1 VVLIPSYPSAL
12 LPGPAIHSSQTFSR
26 TSPVPTQ
33 VQLTR
38 SLTDM
43 LSKLS
48 LLAFASAVLAQ
59 TEGAQSL
66 TQALNSSAQLSSL
79 AGVLGLPSLAQFV
92 ASLGSAKDVTIL
104 APSNEAFQAVGNETL
119 SALTAN
125 EGLLTALL
133 QYHVLNG
140 TFLSSAITN
149 QSTFVPTLLTNQLF
163 TNVTGGQVVNAKT
176 TGDNVTFFSGL
187 LANSSVSQADV
198 NFTGGVI
205 HVIDRLLVLPEVPS
219 ETLAAAGLTSLRG
232 ALNKTNLIEAVDT
245 TPDVTIFAPSNE
257 AFRNIGSALAN
268 ISDEDLT
275 NVLSYHVV
283 KGTVGYSSGLENG
296 TTLTTLSGNNLTIT
310 IGEEGRIFVNSARVT
325 IADVLVANGVVH
337 VIDEV
342 LNPGNTTIAD
352 PSDDEGEPGFPGA
365 SAVSDAPF
373 TSGQPSAT
381 TSINDAATSAAAPGA
396 SSSSTAGAPGPMK
409 TGAVGMGALFG
420 AAAVYMINN

>member
-187 LANSSVSQADV
+187 LANSSVSQAV
-198 NFTGGVI
+198 RI
-205 HVIDRLLVLPEVPS
+205 SAPE
-219 ETLAAAGLTSLRG
+219 
-232 ALNKTNLIEAVDT
+232 
-245 TPDVTIFAPSNE
+245 
-257 AFRNIGSALAN
+257 
-268 ISDEDLT
+268 
-275 NVLSYHVV
+275 
-283 KGTVGYSSGLENG
+283 
-296 TTLTTLSGNNLTIT
+296 
-310 IGEEGRIFVNSARVT
+310 
-325 IADVLVANGVVH
+325 
-337 VIDEV
+337 
-342 LNPGNTTIAD
+342 
-352 PSDDEGEPGFPGA
+352 
-365 SAVSDAPF
+365 
-373 TSGQPSAT
+373 
-381 TSINDAATSAAAPGA
+381 
-396 SSSSTAGAPGPMK
+396 MK
-409 TGAVGMGALFG
+409 TRD
-420 AAAVYMINN
+420 